1 MKVKKRGRGAPR
13 GYNGA
18 ALGSRAAVALG
29 ASGSQAAGRAGLP
42 AKGMIM
48 HSPRWRRATRAAA
61 LAASLAC
68 GALYA
73 QTVNLKPGKY
83 ELVSTSQVTLPP
95 AMVKGLPPGY
105 LERLQKP
112 RTRQQCIA
120 DTDLAKLSKQLSEER
135 NDASCRMTA
144 HTVTGKEV
152 KFVMQCQ
159 RATSHFEGTF
169 SSDSFKAVINSKTDQ
184 GQTIRSSM
192 TGRRVGDCA
201 K

>member
-1 MKVKKRGRGAPR
+1 
-13 GYNGA
+13 
-18 ALGSRAAVALG
+18 
-29 ASGSQAAGRAGLP
+29 
-42 AKGMIM
+42 MIM
-48 HSPRWRRATRAAA
+48 QSPRWRRAACAAA

-95 AMVKGLPPGY
+95 GMVKGLPPGY

-135 NDASCRMTA
+135 NDASCKMTD

-184 GQTIRSSM
+184 GQTIKLSM
-192 TGRRVGDCA
+192 TGRRIGDCG

>member
-1 MKVKKRGRGAPR
+1 M
-13 GYNGA
+13 
-18 ALGSRAAVALG
+18 
-29 ASGSQAAGRAGLP
+29 Q
-42 AKGMIM
+42 
-48 HSPRWRRATRAAA
+48 SPRWRRAARAAA

-83 ELVSTSQVTLPP
+83 ELVSSSQVALPP

-159 RATSHFEGTF
+159 RATAHFEGTF
-169 SSDSFKAVINSKTDQ
+169 SSDSFKAVINSRTDQ

-192 TGRRVGDCA
+192 TGRRIGDCA